1 MTLLEALA
9 GAVIKQE
16 EPYLARMPL
25 FLSWHPKDLPLD
37 TARSCRPATQGG
49 SDHLVLTGQ
58 VQLEQSRQSTP
69 VARTDLSWC
78 TATQPL
84 FEMSARLVLIEHLVQ
99 MAACVLGINALRP
112 DFDLLISARLAAGNC
127 QSASS
132 EMLAMRQR
140 RAAAEHDFSL
150 LGKKKARNAG

>member
-25 FLSWHPKDLPLD
+25 FLTWHPKDLPLD
-37 TARSCRPATQGG
+37 TARFCRPATQGG

-84 FEMSARLVLIEHLVQ
+84 FEMSARLVLTEHLVQ
-99 MAACVLGINALRP
+99 MAACVLGGP

>member
-1 MTLLEALA
+1 MAAVLVDEALQPLRLPGQ
-9 GAVIKQE
+9 GAVQ
-16 EPYLARMPL
+16 
-25 FLSWHPKDLPLD
+25 
-37 TARSCRPATQGG
+37 
-49 SDHLVLTGQ
+49 
-58 VQLEQSRQSTP
+58 
-69 VARTDLSWC
+69 SWC
-78 TATQPL
+78 TATKPF
-84 FEMSARLVLIEHLVQ
+84 FEKSARLVLTEHLVQ
-99 MAACVLGINALRP
+99 MAACVLGGP

>member
-25 FLSWHPKDLPLD
+25 FLSWHPKDLPLA
-37 TARSCRPATQGG
+37 TARSYRPATQGG

-58 VQLEQSRQSTP
+58 VQPEQSRQSH
-69 VARTDLSWC
+69 LSLVPIC
-78 TATQPL
+78 LGSTATKPF
-84 FEMSARLVLIEHLVQ
+84 FEKSARLVLTEHLVQ
-99 MAACVLGINALRP
+99 MAACVLGGP